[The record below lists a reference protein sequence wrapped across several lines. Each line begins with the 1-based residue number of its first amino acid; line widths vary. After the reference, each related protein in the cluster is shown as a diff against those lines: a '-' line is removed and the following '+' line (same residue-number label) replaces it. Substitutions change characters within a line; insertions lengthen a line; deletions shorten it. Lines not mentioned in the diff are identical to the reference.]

1 MPTILITGAN
11 KGLGLGFATRFAGE
25 GWTVLASCRNPEKAT
40 ALKALAEKHKGKIRI
55 DALDVL
61 DHRAIEAY
69 GAALKDQAI
78 DVLLNNAGIIGKE
91 PQEIGQTDYEDWDQ
105 IVKTNVFGTTKMCE
119 TFVGHVAKSERKLI
133 VNLTSG
139 TSSITRKTVGR
150 MPGTK
155 GEYHLYSPSKTM
167 LNMVSRYLAWE
178 YKPMG
183 ITVVV
188 LGPGWVQ
195 TDMGGAEALFTI
207 DQSMDKCVP
216 LIKSFGLKDAG
227 KFILFDGSEPPW

>member
-1 MPTILITGAN
+1 MPTVLITGAN
-11 KGLGLGFATRFAGE
+11 KGLGLGFATRFAGD
-25 GWTVLASCRNPEKAT
+25 GWRVLASCRNPQKAA
-40 ALKALAEKHKGKIRI
+40 ALQALAARHRDTVRI

-61 DHRAIEAY
+61 DHAGIEAY
-69 GAALKDQAI
+69 ARALQGDAV

-91 PQEIGQTDYEDWDQ
+91 PQEIGQTDYADWDK

-119 TFVGHVAKSERKLI
+119 TFVDHVARSDRKVI

-155 GEYHLYSPSKTM
+155 GEYHLYSPSKSM

-178 YKPMG
+178 YKPRG
-183 ITVVV
+183 VAVVV
-188 LGPGWVQ
+188 MGPGWVQ
-195 TDMGGAEALFTI
+195 TDMGGPTANLTVE
-207 DQSMDKCVP
+207 QSMDLCVP
-216 LIKSFGLKDAG
+216 LIKGFGLKDAG
-227 KFILFDGSEPPW
+227 KFILYDGSEPPW